1 MRRASPAGGPR
12 EVSQG
17 KPASEA
23 AMTIRA
29 RCRSAM
35 NGEATTMS
43 TEFRSPSKPVMSSDV
58 SRRSHGGRSRCGDR
72 SSSPPDQSAPTDGGG
87 GEDAQAWGQTG

>member
-1 MRRASPAGGPR
+1 MRRASPADGPR

-43 TEFRSPSKPVMSSDV
+43 TEFRSPPKPVMSSDGQQTLAWRAKQL
-58 SRRSHGGRSRCGDR
+58 RRSLVLAAGPKR
-72 SSSPPDQSAPTDGGG
+72 PD
-87 GEDAQAWGQTG
+87 